1 MTMPAPL
8 NVAKPPTKQ
17 AYNPHNAMQFS
28 TTAEKMHADAIDYN
42 ERLEALREES
52 IQEQET
58 DEQWLNRW
66 TREEN

>member
-1 MTMPAPL
+1 
-8 NVAKPPTKQ
+8 
-17 AYNPHNAMQFS
+17 MQFS
-28 TTAEKMHADAIDYN
+28 TTAETMHADAIAYN
-42 ERLEALREES
+42 ERLEALSEEL